1 VVDIVVIV
9 APVVGVLGVVA
20 SVVVDTPAAEQKTGE
35 GASVPAC
42 CLSSHTNAKLGI
54 QSYTH
59 T

>member
-1 VVDIVVIV
+1 MIVVM
-9 APVVGVLGVVA
+9 ASVVGVLGVVA
-20 SVVVDTPAAEQKTGE
+20 SVVVGTPAAEQKSGE

-42 CLSSHTNAKLGI
+42 CLSSHSNAKLGI